1 MWKSIIL
8 LSVTIHLGLP
18 TLLND
23 RIIEAVRLIGRNAPG
38 TRTMNQL
45 HRSEPTERWLQ
56 SGKHVKVLDRQVFVH
71 ERGEGPLLLFMHGFP
86 TSCYDWRG
94 IIDQLCGDFR
104 CITFDF
110 LGYGFSDKPEDY
122 SYSLFQQADLVE
134 QLLVNLGIDAAHVIS
149 HDMGT
154 SVHCELLARA
164 NRNNLPWEIVSSTL
178 TNGSM
183 LQWMARITPFQQLMA
198 SNETLTQAIEMC
210 RSGLDLYIPAI
221 QALMQREEALSDE
234 DLLVM
239 EEILAYQQGGLRLP
253 ALAVYM
259 RERYLHRD
267 RWLGALAKA
276 GSSIQFVWS
285 DGDPIATMEMGR
297 EAHRICP
304 KSRMTELPGL
314 GHFLIFEDPQA
325 VANAMRPFIK
335 KRQSLAAKKL
345 AAKAKS

>member
-1 MWKSIIL
+1 M
-8 LSVTIHLGLP
+8 TQP
-18 TLLND
+18 
-23 RIIEAVRLIGRNAPG
+23 
-38 TRTMNQL
+38 
-45 HRSEPTERWLQ
+45 HRSEATERWLN
-56 SGKHVKVLDRQVFVH
+56 SGKHVTVADRQVFVY
-71 ERGEGPLLLFMHGFP
+71 EQGEGPALLFMHGFP

-94 IIDQLCGDFR
+94 MIEHLSDDYR
-104 CITFDF
+104 CIAFDF

-122 SYSLFQQADLVE
+122 SYSLFQQADIAQGLVVE
-134 QLLVNLGIDAAHVIS
+134 LGIDAAHLIS

-164 NRNNLPWEIVSSTL
+164 QSDKLPWEIVSSTL

-221 QALMQREEALSDE
+221 EALMQREDALTEE

-239 EEILAYQQGGLRLP
+239 AEILAYQQGGLRLP

-267 RWLGALAKA
+267 RWIGALTQA
-276 GSSIQFVWS
+276 GASVQFVWS
-285 DGDPIATMEMGR
+285 DSDPVATIEMGR
-297 EAHRICP
+297 ELNRICP
-304 KSRMTELPGL
+304 KSKLTELEGL
-314 GHFLIFEDPQA
+314 GHFLIFEDA
-325 VANAMRPFIK
+325 EMVANAARPFIK
-335 KRQSLAAKKL
+335 KRQTQADKK
-345 AAKAKS
+345 ANNR